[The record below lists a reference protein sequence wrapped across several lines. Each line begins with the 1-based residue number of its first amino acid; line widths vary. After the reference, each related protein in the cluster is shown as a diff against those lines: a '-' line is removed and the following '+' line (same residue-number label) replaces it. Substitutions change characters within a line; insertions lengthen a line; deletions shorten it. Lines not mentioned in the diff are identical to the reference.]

1 MAQYYKNVPDDSFGK
16 RHRTYGV
23 VGTEGSYSSL
33 DDKKPVHPVG
43 EAKFTYRQAQ
53 EDLNFHQGGFPVLI
67 DKSGNNPT
75 ELFRGTPATLTVV
88 SMVADK
94 RVRPHMM
101 TVMALAQQDHPHAQ
115 IVAGSS
121 LTKFSSALSKNAV
134 NKGIAVPH
142 DSNPD
147 MLTDAE
153 RTEEPE
159 PEDMTPVIMRNPENS
174 MVRAGAY
181 EGYIPQKEVMAGKQ
195 FLKQMLRPTKQPTPT
210 ENTPT
215 ENYKQ
220 PRLPGM

>member
-1 MAQYYKNVPDDSFGK
+1 MAQYYKNVPDDSYAK
-16 RHRTYGV
+16 RRRIYGV

-33 DDKKPVHPVG
+33 DNEKPIHPVG
-43 EAKFTYRQAQ
+43 EAKFTYQKAQ
-53 EDLNFHQGGFPVLI
+53 EYPNFGEDGYPTRLSESH
-67 DKSGNNPT
+67 KYPT
-75 ELFRGTPATLTVV
+75 ELFYGTPETLTVD
-88 SMVADK
+88 SMRADK

-115 IVAGSS
+115 MVTGSS
-121 LTKFSSALSKNAV
+121 LTKFSSALSKTAV

-142 DSNPD
+142 GSNPD

-159 PEDMTPVIMRNPENS
+159 PEDIAPVIMRNPKQILD
-174 MVRAGAY
+174 MAGAY

-195 FLKQMLRPTKQPTPT
+195 FLKQMLRPAKQPAPK
-210 ENTPT
+210 E
-215 ENYKQ
+215 YYDQ

>member
-23 VGTEGSYSSL
+23 VGTEGSYSRI
-33 DDKKPVHPVG
+33 DDEKPVHPVG
-43 EAKFTYRQAQ
+43 EVQFNFQQAQ
-53 EDLNFHQGGFPVLI
+53 ENLNFHQGGFPIWI
-67 DKSGNNPT
+67 DKSGNYPT
-75 ELFRGTPATLTVV
+75 ELFRGTPATLTVS
-88 SMVADK
+88 SMRADK

-121 LTKFSSALSKNAV
+121 LTKFSSALSKTAV

-142 DSNPD
+142 ASNPG

-159 PEDMTPVIMRNPENS
+159 PEDISPVIMRNPKHLLD
-174 MVRAGAY
+174 MAGAY

-195 FLKQMLRPTKQPTPT
+195 FLKQMLRPTKQPTPK
-210 ENTPT
+210 EH
-215 ENYKQ
+215 YDQ
-220 PRLPGM
+220 PRLPGME